1 MFAENDRISHRQ
13 LFRQI
18 VMSLMAPFL
27 LCLAGWREVRGIN
40 GLVGIVIIAVILGFY
55 VIFLVR
61 LAPAYEHMEK
71 YMGKFQYLLIAA
83 VYFVYI
89 LFTAAFVLDLISS
102 LVGTWILYGVN
113 DWWIRIAV
121 AIVCAAGSHC
131 GMQKRARMAEVSFLI
146 VAGALC
152 LLLIFAFV
160 QGNLFSMQE
169 LFRQPL
175 SAERV
180 GKGIWQLLGGFVPLT
195 LLPFLLCQVAKPS
208 SSGKTVFGAVIFLLV
223 FLGAVLIL
231 LPIAL
236 GWDRMSM
243 EKIPVLP
250 LLTGTN
256 LPGDIMARFDVI
268 WISLMIYA
276 LLYSLGSLYYY
287 ADYIAGHIA
296 LRVNRWIL
304 AALVWM
310 ISVCFFA
317 EYGIGQYY
325 PMILVEFGV
334 PIFLGITFYVY
345 IWYRRRA

>member
-18 VMSLMAPFL
+18 VLSFAAPFL
-27 LCLAGWREVRGIN
+27 LCLAGWREMRGIN
-40 GLVGIVIIAVILGFY
+40 GLAGIAVVSLLLGFY

-71 YMGKFQYLLIAA
+71 YMGKVQHLLIVAA
-83 VYFVYI
+83 YFVYL
-89 LFTAAFVLDLISS
+89 LFTAAFVLDIISS
-102 LVGTWILYGVN
+102 LVGTWLLYGVN

-121 AIVCAAGSHC
+121 AATCAAGSHC

-152 LLLIFAFV
+152 LLLLFAFV
-160 QGNLFSMQE
+160 QGNLFPVQE
-169 LFRQPL
+169 FFHQTL

-180 GKGIWQLLGGFVPLT
+180 GRGIWQLLGGFVPLT
-195 LLPFLLCQVAKPS
+195 LLPFLLCQVEKS
-208 SSGKTVFGAVIFLLV
+208 SGSGKTVFGAVVFLLV
-223 FLGAVLIL
+223 FLAAVVIL
-231 LPIAL
+231 LPLAL

-243 EKIPVLP
+243 EKVPVLP

-287 ADYIAGHIA
+287 GNYVTTHIA
-296 LRVNRWIL
+296 LPVNRWIL
-304 AALVWM
+304 AVLVWV
-310 ISVCFFA
+310 ISVCPFA
-317 EYGIGQYY
+317 EYGIAQYY
-325 PMILVEFGV
+325 PMAVAQFGV
-334 PIFLGITFYVY
+334 PVFFGLTFYIY

>member
-18 VMSLMAPFL
+18 VLSLVAPFL
-27 LCLAGWREVRGIN
+27 LCLAGWREMRGIN
-40 GLVGIVIIAVILGFY
+40 GLAGIAVVLLLLGFY

-71 YMGKFQYLLIAA
+71 YMGKVQHLLIVA
-83 VYFVYI
+83 VYFVYL
-89 LFTAAFVLDLISS
+89 LFTAAFVLDIIST
-102 LVGTWILYGVN
+102 LVGTWLLYGVN

-121 AIVCAAGSHC
+121 AAACAAGSHC

-160 QGNLFSMQE
+160 QGNLFSVQE
-169 LFRQPL
+169 FFRQTL

-180 GKGIWQLLGGFVPLT
+180 GRGIWQLLGGFVPLT
-195 LLPFLLCQVAKPS
+195 LLPFLLCQVEKS
-208 SSGKTVFGAVIFLLV
+208 SGSGKTVFGAVVFLLV
-223 FLGAVLIL
+223 FLAAVVIL
-231 LPIAL
+231 LPLAL

-243 EKIPVLP
+243 EKVPVLP

-256 LPGDIMARFDVI
+256 LPGDMMARFDVI

-287 ADYIAGHIA
+287 GNYVTAHIA
-296 LRVNRWIL
+296 LPVNRWIL
-304 AALVWM
+304 AVLVWV
-310 ISVCFFA
+310 ISVCPFA
-317 EYGIGQYY
+317 EYGIAQYY
-325 PMILVEFGV
+325 PMAVAQFGV
-334 PIFLGITFYVY
+334 PVFFGLTFYIY

>member
-18 VMSLMAPFL
+18 VMSLAAPFL
-27 LCLAGWREVRGIN
+27 LCLAGFREMKGVN
-40 GLVGIVIIAVILGFY
+40 GLVGIAIAAAVLGFY

-71 YMGKFQYLLIAA
+71 YMGKFQHVIIVA
-83 VYFVYI
+83 VYFIYI

-102 LVGTWILYGVN
+102 LVGTWLLYGVD

-121 AIVCAAGSHC
+121 AAVCAAGSHY

-152 LLLIFAFV
+152 LLIVFAFV
-160 QGNLFSMQE
+160 QGDLFSVQE
-169 LFRQPL
+169 LFRQSV
-175 SAERV
+175 SADRV
-180 GKGIWQLLGGFVPLT
+180 GRGIGQLLCGFLPLT
-195 LLPFLLCQVAKPS
+195 LLPFLLCRVEKA
-208 SSGKTVFGAVIFLLV
+208 SGSGRTVFGAVIFLLV
-223 FLGAVLIL
+223 FLAAVLVL
-231 LPIAL
+231 LPLAL

-276 LLYSLGSLYYY
+276 LLYSLGSLFYYGNY
-287 ADYIAGHIA
+287 VTSHIS
-296 LRVNRWIL
+296 LSINRWML
-304 AALVWM
+304 AVLVWV
-310 ISVCFFA
+310 ISVCPFA
-317 EYGIGQYY
+317 QYKIAQYY
-325 PMILVEFGV
+325 PIAAAQFGV
-334 PIFLGITFYVY
+334 PIFFGLTFYIY
-345 IWYRRRA
+345 IWYRRRV

>member
-18 VMSLMAPFL
+18 VLSLVAPFL
-27 LCLAGWREVRGIN
+27 LCMAGWREMRGMN
-40 GLVGIVIIAVILGFY
+40 GLAGIAVVLLLLGFY

-71 YMGKFQYLLIAA
+71 YMGKVQHLLIVA

-89 LFTAAFVLDLISS
+89 LFTAAFVLDIIST
-102 LVGTWILYGVN
+102 LVGTWLLYGVT

-121 AIVCAAGSHC
+121 AAACAAGSHC

-160 QGNLFSMQE
+160 QGNLFSVQE
-169 LFRQPL
+169 FFRQTL

-180 GKGIWQLLGGFVPLT
+180 GRGIWQLLGGFVPLT
-195 LLPFLLCQVAKPS
+195 LLPFLLCQVEKS
-208 SSGKTVFGAVIFLLV
+208 SGSGKTVFGAVVFLLV
-223 FLGAVLIL
+223 FLAAVVIL
-231 LPIAL
+231 LPLAL

-243 EKIPVLP
+243 EKVPVLP

-256 LPGDIMARFDVI
+256 LPGDMMARFDVI

-287 ADYIAGHIA
+287 GNYVTAHIA
-296 LRVNRWIL
+296 LPVNRWIL
-304 AALVWM
+304 AVLVWV
-310 ISVCFFA
+310 ISVCPFA
-317 EYGIGQYY
+317 EYGIAQYY
-325 PMILVEFGV
+325 PMAVAQFGV
-334 PIFLGITFYVY
+334 PVFFGLTFYIY

>member
-18 VMSLMAPFL
+18 VLSLVTPFL
-27 LCLAGWREVRGIN
+27 LCMAGWREMRGMN
-40 GLVGIVIIAVILGFY
+40 GLAGIAVVLLLLGFY

-71 YMGKFQYLLIAA
+71 YMGKVQHLLIVA
-83 VYFVYI
+83 VYFVYL
-89 LFTAAFVLDLISS
+89 LFTAAFVLDIIST
-102 LVGTWILYGVN
+102 LVGTWLLYGVN

-121 AIVCAAGSHC
+121 AAACAAGSHC

-160 QGNLFSMQE
+160 QGNLFSVQE
-169 LFRQPL
+169 FFRQTL

-180 GKGIWQLLGGFVPLT
+180 GRGIWQLLGGFVPLT
-195 LLPFLLCQVAKPS
+195 LLPFLLCQVEKS
-208 SSGKTVFGAVIFLLV
+208 SGSGKTVFGAVVFLLV
-223 FLGAVLIL
+223 FLAAVVIL
-231 LPIAL
+231 LPLAL

-243 EKIPVLP
+243 EKVPVLP

-287 ADYIAGHIA
+287 GNYVTAHIA
-296 LRVNRWIL
+296 LPVNRWIL
-304 AALVWM
+304 AVLVWV
-310 ISVCFFA
+310 ISVCPFA
-317 EYGIGQYY
+317 EYGIAQYY
-325 PMILVEFGV
+325 PMAVAQFGV
-334 PIFLGITFYVY
+334 PVFFGLTFYIY

>member
-18 VMSLMAPFL
+18 VLSLVAPFL
-27 LCLAGWREVRGIN
+27 LCLAGWREMRGIN
-40 GLVGIVIIAVILGFY
+40 GLAGIAVVLLLLGFY

-71 YMGKFQYLLIAA
+71 YMGKVQHLLIVA
-83 VYFVYI
+83 VYFVYL
-89 LFTAAFVLDLISS
+89 LFTAAFVLDIIST
-102 LVGTWILYGVN
+102 LVGTWLLYGVN

-121 AIVCAAGSHC
+121 AAACAAGSHC

-160 QGNLFSMQE
+160 QGNLFSVQE
-169 LFRQPL
+169 FFRQTL

-180 GKGIWQLLGGFVPLT
+180 GRGIWQLLGGFIPLT
-195 LLPFLLCQVAKPS
+195 LLPFLLCQVEKS
-208 SSGKTVFGAVIFLLV
+208 SGSGKTVFGAVVFLLV
-223 FLGAVLIL
+223 FLAAVVIL
-231 LPIAL
+231 LPLAL

-243 EKIPVLP
+243 EKVPVLP

-256 LPGDIMARFDVI
+256 LPGDMMARFDVI

-287 ADYIAGHIA
+287 GNYVTAHIA
-296 LRVNRWIL
+296 LPVNRWIL
-304 AALVWM
+304 AVLVWV
-310 ISVCFFA
+310 ISVCPFA
-317 EYGIGQYY
+317 EYGIAQYY
-325 PMILVEFGV
+325 PMAVAQFGV
-334 PIFLGITFYVY
+334 PVFFGLTFYIY

>member
-18 VMSLMAPFL
+18 VLSLVAPFL
-27 LCLAGWREVRGIN
+27 LCMAGWREMRGMN
-40 GLVGIVIIAVILGFY
+40 GLAGIAVVLLLLGFY

-71 YMGKFQYLLIAA
+71 YMGKVQHLLIVA

-89 LFTAAFVLDLISS
+89 LFTAAFVLDIIST
-102 LVGTWILYGVN
+102 LVGTWLLYGVT

-121 AIVCAAGSHC
+121 AAACAAGSHC

-160 QGNLFSMQE
+160 QGNLFSVQE
-169 LFRQPL
+169 FFRQTL

-180 GKGIWQLLGGFVPLT
+180 GRGIWQLLGGFVPLT
-195 LLPFLLCQVAKPS
+195 LLPFLLCQVEKS
-208 SSGKTVFGAVIFLLV
+208 SGSGKTVFGAVVFLLV
-223 FLGAVLIL
+223 FLAAVVIL
-231 LPIAL
+231 LPLAL

-243 EKIPVLP
+243 EKVPVLP

-256 LPGDIMARFDVI
+256 LPGDMMARFDVI

-287 ADYIAGHIA
+287 GNYVTAHIA
-296 LRVNRWIL
+296 LPVNRWIL
-304 AALVWM
+304 AVLVWV
-310 ISVCFFA
+310 ISVCPFA
-317 EYGIGQYY
+317 EYGIAQYY
-325 PMILVEFGV
+325 PMAVAQFGV
-334 PIFLGITFYVY
+334 PVFFGLTFYIY
-345 IWYRRRA
+345 IWYSRRA